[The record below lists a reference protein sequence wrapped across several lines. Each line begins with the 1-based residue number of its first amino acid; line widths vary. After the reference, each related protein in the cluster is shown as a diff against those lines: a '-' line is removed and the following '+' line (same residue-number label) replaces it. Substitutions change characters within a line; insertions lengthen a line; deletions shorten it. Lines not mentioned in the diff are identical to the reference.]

1 MKKNVSLITTVTI
14 LVAVFAVFVI
24 LPGYSNAAPMFA
36 KVNFTNATVTANV
49 LNVREGPGTNYK
61 VVCTLNKGE
70 VVKVFGK
77 IDNWYAIYV
86 PKNNMVGVADSRYLR
101 AAGTP
106 APALTPKPKTPAAT
120 PAPKATPV
128 PKVTPSPK
136 ATPSPAVSTPAPI
149 ASPAPG
155 AQADVSA
162 EEQKMLELV
171 NKARADA
178 GIGPLQFD
186 AELQKVARIKAKDMV
201 DKNYFSHQ
209 SPTYGSPFDMMRQFG
224 ITFKTAGENIAGNQ
238 TVEGAF
244 NAWMNSP
251 GHRKNILNG
260 NFNYTGIGIVPSP
273 TYGKIFVQMF
283 IGR

>member
-1 MKKNVSLITTVTI
+1 MKKNLFLITTVTL
-14 LVAVFAVFVI
+14 LVAVISAFVI
-24 LPGYSNAAPMFA
+24 LPAYSNAAPMFA
-36 KVNFTNATVTANV
+36 KVNFTNATVTANI
-49 LNVREGPGTNYK
+49 LNVREGPGTNFK
-61 VVCTLNKGE
+61 LVCTLNKGE

-106 APALTPKPKTPAAT
+106 APTPTPKPKAPAGKPAPKST
-120 PAPKATPV
+120 PAPKV
-128 PKVTPSPK
+128 
-136 ATPSPAVSTPAPI
+136 TPSPAVSTPAPI
-149 ASPAPG
+149 GTPAPE
-155 AQADVSA
+155 ADVSA
-162 EEQKMLELV
+162 DEQKMLELV
-171 NKARADA
+171 NKARAEA

-186 AELQKVARIKAKDMV
+186 AELQKVARIKARDMV

>member
-1 MKKNVSLITTVTI
+1 MKKNLFLITAVT
-14 LVAVFAVFVI
+14 LFVAVIAAFVI
-24 LPGYSNAAPMFA
+24 LPAYGNAAPMFA

-61 VVCTLNKGE
+61 LVCTLNKGE

-86 PKNNMVGVADSRYLR
+86 PKNNMVGVADSTYLR

-106 APALTPKPKTPAAT
+106 TQT
-120 PAPKATPV
+120 PAPKPKAPAAKPAPKTTPA
-128 PKVTPSPK
+128 PKV
-136 ATPSPAVSTPAPI
+136 TPSPAVSTPAPI
-149 ASPAPG
+149 GSPAPG
-155 AQADVSA
+155 SQADVSPD
-162 EEQKMLELV
+162 EQKMLELV
-171 NKARADA
+171 NKARAEA